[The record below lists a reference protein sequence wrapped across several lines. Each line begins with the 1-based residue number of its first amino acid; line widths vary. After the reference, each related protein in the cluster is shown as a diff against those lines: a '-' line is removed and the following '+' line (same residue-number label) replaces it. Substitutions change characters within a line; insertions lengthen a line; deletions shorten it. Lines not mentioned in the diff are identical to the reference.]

1 MSRAKILWIIT
12 FVLVAPAVVYLFLA
26 GPVGTALTAKQMCSL
41 TFVSGLAPERA
52 FSTYVRPLL
61 GPGAWLVRYDIDRVR
76 QHVEADLLGLAP
88 ATAIHHPGYGCILLQ
103 EKSPEAVAALLPKHE
118 TKLPPVWG
126 VNQKQRGTH
135 FDNTA
140 LTAALDHA
148 MDAPGALAVLV
159 VHGGE
164 LVAERY
170 AEGIDGDTPLPGW
183 SMSKTVTAVLAGM
196 LAQRKLLSTDEV
208 GLFSDWKDDDR
219 FHISLDQLL
228 RMTSGI
234 DILENKTGADTNNMM
249 LFQHGN
255 TSAYA
260 ISRGL
265 RETPGDVFAYTSG
278 STLLVSRLLADR
290 LGGPEPSLDFIQDE
304 LFTPLD
310 MHHTWFEPDE
320 SGQFVGSSFIMSSA
334 HDWARFGQL
343 LQNRGR
349 VNGRLYFNASW
360 IDYMTTL
367 TPQAGARPYGAG
379 VWLIDPEHP
388 EQHWMQKLPPDTFYA
403 SGVQT
408 NQLWVIPSRSLLIVR
423 LGATSNFFKSGVI
436 ELLQAVLAAQ
446 IDPHTQFST

>member
-1 MSRAKILWIIT
+1 MSRSKILWLIT
-12 FVLVAPAVVYLFLA
+12 LVLVAPAVVYLIIA

-52 FSTYVRPLL
+52 FSTYIRPLI
-61 GPGAWLVRYDIDRVR
+61 GPAAWLVHYDIDRVR
-76 QHVEADLLGLAP
+76 QHVEADLAGFAQ
-88 ATAIHHPGYGCILLQ
+88 ATAIHHPGYGCVLLMKKTPD
-103 EKSPEAVAALLPKHE
+103 EVAALLPRYE

-126 VNQKQRGTH
+126 LNQKHRGTH

-140 LTAALDHA
+140 LTAALDNA
-148 MDAPGALAVLV
+148 LKAPGALAVLV
-159 VHGGE
+159 VHAGE

-170 AEGIDGDTPLPGW
+170 AEGVDGDTPLPGW

-196 LAQRKLLSTDEV
+196 LAQRKFLTVDEV
-208 GLFSDWKDDDR
+208 GLFNDWEDDER
-219 FHISLDQLL
+219 FQISLDQLL

-234 DILENKTGADTNNMM
+234 DILENKTGIDTNSKM
-249 LFQHGN
+249 LFQQGN
-255 TSAYA
+255 SSAYA
-260 ISRGL
+260 IGRGL
-265 RETPGDVFAYTSG
+265 REAPGEVFAYTSG
-278 STLLVSRLLADR
+278 STLLVSRLIVDR
-290 LGGPEPSLDFIQDE
+290 LGGPGPTLDFIREE

-320 SGQFVGSSFIMSSA
+320 SGQFIGSSFIMSSA

-360 IDYMTTL
+360 IDYMTTP
-367 TPQAGARPYGAG
+367 TPQGTKRPYGAG
-379 VWLIDPEHP
+379 VWLIDPKHP
-388 EQHWMQKLPPDTFYA
+388 EQQWMHRLPPDSYYV
-403 SGVQT
+403 SGLQT
-408 NQLWVIPSRSLLIVR
+408 NQLWVIPSKDLVIVR

-446 IDPHTQFST
+446 IDPHTQSST